1 MTSIINSRIPEFKV
15 QAFHNGKFVTVS
27 NEDLKGKWAVFFFYR
42 NSHLKTPKSSV

>member
-27 NEDLKGKWAVFFFYR
+27 NEDLKGKWAVLLSCRFYFR
-42 NSHLKTPKSSV
+42 VSY